1 MTETATPIDPIQ
13 PCPEKA
19 AGCQYVGTRI
29 QLSRHIR
36 VHKKPVPPEARQHK
50 IVKAL
55 KALADSALEAA
66 IKHAGSEG
74 EKAVHAH
81 YARALYGL
89 LTPDDST

>member
-1 MTETATPIDPIQ
+1 MTETATPIDPIL

-19 AGCQYVGTRI
+19 GGCQYVGTRI

-66 IKHAGSEG
+66 ITATGSSA
-74 EKAVHAH
+74 EKSVHAH

-89 LTPDDST
+89 MTPDDPT